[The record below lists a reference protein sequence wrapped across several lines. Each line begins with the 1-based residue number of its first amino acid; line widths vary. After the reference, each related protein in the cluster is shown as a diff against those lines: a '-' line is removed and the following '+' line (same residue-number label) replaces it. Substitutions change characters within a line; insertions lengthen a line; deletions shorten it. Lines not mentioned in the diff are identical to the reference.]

1 MSGYVTI
8 FLQGKKPNVAVVPK
22 NWCSG
27 NMKVKLELYA
37 LLSILRSYEGHLT
50 STVLFAM
57 YDL

>member
-57 YDL
+57 